1 MRPSRLSHDSETRNR
16 SIFSLQAESQERLQR
31 DQREG
36 MVRKSWDDNICTC
49 LCVLIIYIYI
59 YINLCISIV
68 TDIYI
73 LTYIYIYINIY

>member
-59 YINLCISIV
+59 NLCISIV

-73 LTYIYIYINIY
+73 YINLYIYIY